1 MLISAGRRYKISTRV
16 TNVPSGSS
24 VSFGRDQGTHGPLH
38 PAEESVGRYSRE
50 ERGSA
55 PPGSVRPSWD
65 VDIVTEDE
73 VQREEAGSVGRRRP
87 GPTYVQRMVSSRQ
100 ESGFLAEM
108 EMFASLRVAML
119 SPGLLQG
126 RSCITHMWVI
136 GSSPALT

>member
-1 MLISAGRRYKISTRV
+1 M
-16 TNVPSGSS
+16 
-24 VSFGRDQGTHGPLH
+24 SFGRDQGTHGPLH
-38 PAEESVGRYSRE
+38 QAEESVGRYGRE

-73 VQREEAGSVGRRRP
+73 VQQEEAGSVGRGRP
-87 GPTYVQRMVSSRQ
+87 GPTHVQRVVSSRQ

-108 EMFASLRVAML
+108 EMFASLRMAML
-119 SPGLLQG
+119 SPGLLQS

-136 GSSPALT
+136 GSSPALGLNKESKREPGLLGGGK